1 MSLARLLSRS
11 TRAADQTLRYGDGA
25 EHILELWRPPVD
37 GPAPTV
43 VMIHGGFWQA
53 AYDRSHVRPLCAAFA
68 DAGYLTVALEY
79 HRVGQRGGGWPG
91 TLQDIADGL
100 DALPALTEGLVVA
113 ERTVL
118 VGHSAGGQL
127 ALWAALRHRLR
138 PGNPGYRP
146 DRLSPAGVVS
156 LAGVCDLDAAAAL
169 GLGDGAV
176 DSLLGGGPAV
186 HQARYQVANPAR
198 LLPMGRPAVLVHG
211 EDDELVP
218 LEISERFHDMAA
230 AAGDDITLTRLAGVG
245 HFEVIDPDS
254 AAFPIVLDAI
264 RSVAG

>member
-11 TRAADQTLRYGDGA
+11 TRAADQTLRYGDGT
-25 EHILELWRPPVD
+25 EHVMELWRPSGD
-37 GPAPTV
+37 RPAPAV
-43 VMIHGGFWQA
+43 VVIHGGFWHA
-53 AYDRSHVRPLCAAFA
+53 AYDRTHVRPLCAAFA
-68 DAGYLTVALEY
+68 DSGHLTVAVEY
-79 HRVGQRGGGWPG
+79 HRVGQRRGGWPG

-100 DALPALTEGLVVA
+100 DALPGLTDGLVVA

-118 VGHSAGGQL
+118 VGHSAGGHL

-138 PGNPGYRP
+138 PGNPGYRS

-176 DSLLGGGPAV
+176 ESFLGGGPAV
-186 HQARYQVANPAR
+186 RHSRYQVANPAR

-211 EDDELVP
+211 EEDDLVP
-218 LEISERFHDMAA
+218 LEISERFHDMAV

-245 HFEVIDPDS
+245 HFDVIDPDS
-254 AAFPIVLDAI
+254 AAFPAVLDAI